1 MAEQPARPP
10 NPEAL
15 PKALEVVPIEPPP
28 SDQRRSREAG
38 FAGAGQRR
46 TRYSL
51 PTGLDS
57 PSPVGYRTRIS
68 LSHAEAEDALRLLS
82 LQRPTAF
89 EAGEAITEGELFE
102 ATSLGILSARQSTN
116 YRGQRQVT
124 FGPKDSERVGH
135 LLRSL
140 MHREAPVLDHA
151 ACTHVFLARPY
162 RTPFTALLT
171 FVGHKPLVSLGTVPV
186 RLWHKRVDHGDDIP
200 TIGYLP
206 HLHLGVLAEAV
217 ERATVVASTGRRRAQ
232 VFMAPFC
239 GQGRQDNRPIL
250 RAMEELC
257 GLSVAERAAGWRIGL
272 VAQEG
277 RVSEAER
284 IQMPLPTW
292 RKIGAN
298 LMALRSERIQP
309 GVNQETKAPAVYQER
324 QDMNVPDQ
332 LTVMAGRAAYNAFAH
347 WTGCGRER
355 AKDLLLL
362 ERVDVLTPGGKERL
376 RAMRTEQH
384 AVTDKV
390 IERFPLWADLP
401 TGRVFTRNA
410 NRGRKA
416 FALVGQRIYITGLSK
431 QEIARE
437 KLDWQTAVRAV
448 GAAAA
453 RSALYAEI
461 MGTVAIPEGCD
472 LLAGI
477 CLMAGPVNQNDIGKQ
492 YYGLDDL
499 LEPAFPGREATSLL
513 VWTLKAKTVAD
524 PVGNEEQLLNHKRK
538 GALVDL
544 RCGPHELIQLRQRGG
559 FVPMRER
566 EGRINT
572 ERAFAD
578 MDNFVADPSGR
589 GIPGNRG
596 SAWPRAWS
604 EEVLW
609 PGETAT
615 GNRSSP

>member
-1 MAEQPARPP
+1 MAQQPSRPQ

-15 PKALEVVPIEPPP
+15 PKNLEVVPIVPPP
-28 SDQRRSREAG
+28 EDQRRPRDAV
-38 FAGAGQRR
+38 FAARGERR

-51 PTGLDS
+51 PSSLDS
-57 PSPVGYRTRIS
+57 PSPVGYRTRVS
-68 LSHAEAEDALRLLS
+68 LTEGEAEDAMQLLA
-82 LQRPTAF
+82 LERPTAF
-89 EAGEAITEGELFE
+89 EAGEAVTDGELFE
-102 ATSLGILSARQSTN
+102 AGSLGILTSRQSTN
-116 YRGQRQVT
+116 YRGFRQVT
-124 FGPKDSERVGH
+124 FGPRDSERVGH

-140 MHREAPVLDHA
+140 LHREAPVLDHA
-151 ACTHVFLARPY
+151 ACTHVYLARPY

-171 FVGHKPLVSLGTVPV
+171 FVGHKPVLSLGTVPARV
-186 RLWHKRVDHGDDIP
+186 WHKRVEHGDDIP

-217 ERATVVASTGRRRAQ
+217 ERATVVASSGRRKAQ

-239 GQGRQDNRPIL
+239 GRGREENAPIL
-250 RAMEELC
+250 RAMEDLA
-257 GLSVAERAAGWRIGL
+257 GLSVADRAAGWRVGL

-277 RVSEAER
+277 RVPVRER
-284 IQMPLPTW
+284 VSMAAATW

-298 LMALRSERIQP
+298 LLALRSERIQP
-309 GVNQETKAPAVYQER
+309 GVNQEDKAPPPYHER
-324 QDMNVPDQ
+324 QDMDVPDE
-332 LTVMAGRAAYNAFAH
+332 LTVMAGRAGYNAFAH
-347 WTGCGRER
+347 WTGCDRER
-355 AKDLLLL
+355 AKELLLL
-362 ERVDVLTPGGKERL
+362 DRVDVLTDGGKERL
-376 RAMRTEQH
+376 RAMRKAQH
-384 AVTDKV
+384 LVTDKV

-416 FALVGQRIYITGLSK
+416 FALVGQRIYIAGLSR
-431 QEIARE
+431 QGIQDADM
-437 KLDWQTAVRAV
+437 DWLLAVRSV

-453 RSALYAEI
+453 RSALYAEL
-461 MGTVAIPEGCD
+461 MGTVNIPPGCD

-492 YYGLDDL
+492 YHGMDDL
-499 LEPAFPGREATSLL
+499 LAPTYGDQDPTSLL

-524 PVGNEEQLLNHKRK
+524 PVGNEEQLLNPKRK

-544 RCGPHELIQLRQRGG
+544 RCGPHEVISLRQRGK
-559 FVPMRER
+559 FVPFRKR
-566 EGRINT
+566 GGRVNS

-578 MDNFVADPSGR
+578 VGNFVVSSEGR

-604 EEVLW
+604 DEVLW
-609 PGETAT
+609 PGE
-615 GNRSSP
+615 GGDRR